1 MAMQRNY
8 FTVLFF
14 LKKSKLLKN
23 GEAPIC
29 MRITINGKRAEIQI
43 KRGIDVAKWNAQKEC
58 AIGKERKYQEIN
70 HYLDTIRTKIL
81 QIHRELEQDGKPIT
95 ADIIKNIYYGGHST
109 PKMLL
114 EVFQEH
120 NLEYRELMNKEYAEG
135 TVLRYERTARYLKE
149 FISEQ
154 YNLTDI
160 PLKSINYEF
169 ITKFEHFIKI
179 QKNCA
184 QNATV
189 KYLKNLKKII
199 KTALI
204 KKWITDDPFAEIH
217 FKQTKCN
224 REFLNETEIRKII
237 NKDFDIQRL
246 QTVRDIF
253 IFCCFTGLAFTDVKN
268 LKKEHLVQADNG
280 EWWIRKAREKT
291 DNMCDIPLLD
301 IPRLILEKYQSNP
314 ICNEKGLLL
323 PVPSNQRMNSY
334 LKEIADVGLLLPV
347 PSNQRMNSY
356 LKEIAD
362 VCGIQKNLSTHIARH
377 TFASLA
383 IANKV
388 SLESIAKM
396 LGHTDIRTTR
406 IYAKIMNSTI
416 ANEMK
421 VLQNKFAI

>member
-14 LKKSKLLKN
+14 LKNSKLLKN

-29 MRITINGKRAEIQI
+29 MRITINGKRAEVQI
-43 KRGIDVAKWNAQKEC
+43 KRSIDVTKWNTQKEC
-58 AIGKERKYQEIN
+58 AIGREKKYQEIN

-95 ADIIKNIYYGGHST
+95 ADIIKNIYYGEHST

-120 NLEYRELMNKEYAEG
+120 NSEYRELMNKEYAEG

-154 YNLTDI
+154 YKLADI

-224 REFLNETEIRKII
+224 REFLNEMELRKII

-268 LKKEHLVQADNG
+268 LKKEHFVQADNG

-314 ICNEKGLLL
+314 ICNEK
-323 PVPSNQRMNSY
+323 
-334 LKEIADVGLLLPV
+334 GLLLPV

>member
-1 MAMQRNY
+1 
-8 FTVLFF
+8 
-14 LKKSKLLKN
+14 
-23 GEAPIC
+23 
-29 MRITINGKRAEIQI
+29 
-43 KRGIDVAKWNAQKEC
+43 
-58 AIGKERKYQEIN
+58 
-70 HYLDTIRTKIL
+70 
-81 QIHRELEQDGKPIT
+81 
-95 ADIIKNIYYGGHST
+95 
-109 PKMLL
+109 MLL

-120 NLEYRELMNKEYAEG
+120 NSEYRELMNKEYAEG

-154 YNLTDI
+154 YKLADI

-224 REFLNETEIRKII
+224 REFLNEMELRKII

-268 LKKEHLVQADNG
+268 LKKDTLY
-280 EWWIRKAREKT
+280 
-291 DNMCDIPLLD
+291 
-301 IPRLILEKYQSNP
+301 RLIMVN
-314 ICNEKGLLL
+314 G
-323 PVPSNQRMNSY
+323 
-334 LKEIADVGLLLPV
+334 G
-347 PSNQRMNSY
+347 
-356 LKEIAD
+356 
-362 VCGIQKNLSTHIARH
+362 
-377 TFASLA
+377 
-383 IANKV
+383 
-388 SLESIAKM
+388 
-396 LGHTDIRTTR
+396 
-406 IYAKIMNSTI
+406 
-416 ANEMK
+416 
-421 VLQNKFAI
+421 

>member
-29 MRITINGKRAEIQI
+29 MRITINGKRAEVQI
-43 KRGIDVAKWNAQKEC
+43 KRSIDVTKWNTQKEC
-58 AIGKERKYQEIN
+58 AIGREKKYQEIN

-95 ADIIKNIYYGGHST
+95 ADIIKNIYYGEHS
-109 PKMLL
+109 
-114 EVFQEH
+114 
-120 NLEYRELMNKEYAEG
+120 KEYAEG

-154 YNLTDI
+154 YKLADI

-224 REFLNETEIRKII
+224 REFLNEMELRKIINKEFLNEMELRKII

-253 IFCCFTGLAFTDVKN
+253 IFCCFTFLA
-268 LKKEHLVQADNG
+268 
-280 EWWIRKAREKT
+280 
-291 DNMCDIPLLD
+291 
-301 IPRLILEKYQSNP
+301 LIH
-314 ICNEKGLLL
+314 
-323 PVPSNQRMNSY
+323 NQLIMNY
-334 LKEIADVGLLLPV
+334 LKQATIEVGNDLETTQV
-347 PSNQRMNSY
+347 HR
-356 LKEIAD
+356 
-362 VCGIQKNLSTHIARH
+362 
-377 TFASLA
+377 FA
-383 IANKV
+383 
-388 SLESIAKM
+388 
-396 LGHTDIRTTR
+396 
-406 IYAKIMNSTI
+406 
-416 ANEMK
+416 
-421 VLQNKFAI
+421 

>member
-1 MAMQRNY
+1 MPTSA
-8 FTVLFF
+8 
-14 LKKSKLLKN
+14 
-23 GEAPIC
+23 
-29 MRITINGKRAEIQI
+29 
-43 KRGIDVAKWNAQKEC
+43 
-58 AIGKERKYQEIN
+58 
-70 HYLDTIRTKIL
+70 IRTKIL

-224 REFLNETEIRKII
+224 REFLNETELRKII

-291 DNMCDIPLLD
+291 DNMCDIP
-301 IPRLILEKYQSNP
+301 QSNP
-314 ICNEKGLLL
+314 ICNEK
-323 PVPSNQRMNSY
+323 
-334 LKEIADVGLLLPV
+334 GLLLPV

-377 TFASLA
+377 IISFYSL
-383 IANKV
+383 K
-388 SLESIAKM
+388 
-396 LGHTDIRTTR
+396 TR
-406 IYAKIMNSTI
+406 N
-416 ANEMK
+416 
-421 VLQNKFAI
+421 LQRLSA

>member
-29 MRITINGKRAEIQI
+29 MRITINGKRAEVQI
-43 KRGIDVAKWNAQKEC
+43 KRSIDVTKWNTQKEC
-58 AIGKERKYQEIN
+58 AIGREKKYQEIN

-95 ADIIKNIYYGGHST
+95 ADIIKNIYYGEHST

-120 NLEYRELMNKEYAEG
+120 NSEYRELMNKEYAEG

-154 YNLTDI
+154 YKLADI

-189 KYLKNLKKII
+189 KYLKNLK
-199 KTALI
+199 
-204 KKWITDDPFAEIH
+204 
-217 FKQTKCN
+217 
-224 REFLNETEIRKII
+224 KII

-334 LKEIADVGLLLPV
+334 LKEIADV
-347 PSNQRMNSY
+347 
-356 LKEIAD
+356 
-362 VCGIQKNLSTHIARH
+362 CGIQKNLSTHIARH